1 MSTNRSFIV
10 AARDLYSGRSAFE
23 RALRLAGAGDR
34 IILVHV
40 KSKSLL
46 PQLGEGEGPAISN
59 AAPSV
64 GVAKTWLDELAQS
77 GAPNSSDLAIETLVL
92 EGKPGTVISDYARQI
107 GASAI
112 VVAAHREGIMRAMM
126 LGSTALR
133 ILRFAPCPVVVARES
148 NVSEYQSAVVA
159 VDLDPAAARVITAA
173 QNLLPKAELT
183 LLHIYRLVGEGQMRL
198 SGLTEQDLVP
208 LRQQA
213 LADAEREMAQ
223 LRAQIP
229 LAKVSLESG
238 FAGSAILELILRQHS
253 NVLVISQHRG
263 SQLEERTLG
272 SVTQFLLYH
281 CPCDLILV
289 P

>member
-1 MSTNRSFIV
+1 MNTSRSFLV

-23 RALRLAGAGDR
+23 RARRLAVAGDR

-40 KSKSLL
+40 ERKSLL
-46 PQLGEGEGPAISN
+46 PKLGEGDLSSANPN
-59 AAPSV
+59 AASAD
-64 GVAKTWLDELAQS
+64 GNANTWLDELAQS
-77 GAPNSSDLAIETLVL
+77 FASDASVAIETVML
-92 EGKPGTVISDYARQI
+92 EGKPGTVISEYARQVS
-107 GASAI
+107 ASAI
-112 VVAAHREGIMRAMM
+112 VVAAHREGVMRAMV
-126 LGSTALR
+126 LGSTALN

-148 NVSEYQSAVVA
+148 NVTEYRSAVIA
-159 VDLDPAAARVITAA
+159 VDLDPAAARVIAAA
-173 QNLLPKAELT
+173 QSLLLKAEPT
-183 LLHIYRLVGEGQMRL
+183 LLHVYRLVGEGQMRL
-198 SGLTEQDLVP
+198 SGLTEQNLVP
-208 LRQQA
+208 LREQA
-213 LADAEREMAQ
+213 RASVENEMAQ

-229 LAKVSLESG
+229 LAKVSLEYG
-238 FAGSAILELILRQHS
+238 FAGSAILEFITRQHS